1 MWVSWVGG
9 CGGGGGGGWL
19 VLGVSVVDRWLW

>member
-9 CGGGGGGGWL
+9 CGGGGGGWL

>member
-1 MWVSWVGG
+1 MWVSCVGG
-9 CGGGGGGGWL
+9 CGGGGGGWL